1 MNSLFSRDQ
10 RFSLLVKGWWNQLK
24 TWLYHIHDFILL
36 LLLSLLTERDELI
49 SIAIF
54 LTTGYIGVFLIHKF
68 MQKNNRI
75 CNTFSSSNRSFL
87 FIFTFFSIWHNH
99 ITTIFLYRTCGRT
112 WISSSKIFRWY
123 CMVCRFS
130 YILCTLSTVVETIN
144 VSLASYDYILVN
156 RGQSQTTTITFSS
169 IITIGLMSILI
180 VQVFP
185 FIRLIFGFITEVVA
199 LGFGYALMPLIKAAE
214 LKDTEDVWANK
225 GHLLK
230 PKIEDGKN
238 S

>member
-1 MNSLFSRDQ
+1 MEYFLFINLCR
-10 RFSLLVKGWWNQLK
+10 
-24 TWLYHIHDFILL
+24 
-36 LLLSLLTERDELI
+36 
-49 SIAIF
+49 
-54 LTTGYIGVFLIHKF
+54 
-68 MQKNNRI
+68 KNNRI

-156 RGQSQTTTITFSS
+156 RGQSQTTTITFFFYHYDWLNEYINCSS
-169 IITIGLMSILI
+169 ISFHSTYFWFYNGSSR
-180 VQVFP
+180 
-185 FIRLIFGFITEVVA
+185 IRLRLCFNAI
-199 LGFGYALMPLIKAAE
+199 
-214 LKDTEDVWANK
+214 N
-225 GHLLK
+225 
-230 PKIEDGKN
+230 
-238 S
+238 